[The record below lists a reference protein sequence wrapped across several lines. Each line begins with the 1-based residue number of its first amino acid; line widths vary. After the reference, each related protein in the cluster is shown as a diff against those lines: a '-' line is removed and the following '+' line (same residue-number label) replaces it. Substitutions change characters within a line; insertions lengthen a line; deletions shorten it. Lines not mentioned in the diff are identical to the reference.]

1 MHHRASP
8 YRALR
13 TFPRTLAASVLVF
26 CLMAAAS
33 TSLTAQGTAVR
44 ALLTAARTGD
54 VAGLRGALASGVNV
68 NATDA
73 TFLQTALIR
82 AAMFGQVEA
91 ARVLLAAR
99 ADVEHHAAPDGMR
112 ALHWAARQGSA
123 EMVKALA
130 AAGADVNAPDG
141 IKTTPLEYGIEAG
154 SPGAVQALI
163 AAGADPAK
171 MRQPLSALVSA
182 ALNDEVPGAHVEAL
196 IAAIRAGR
204 DLERPS
210 GIPGRGTA
218 LLALADRAQRP
229 GAERVA
235 EALVAA
241 GANLKATNE
250 EGRTARQI
258 VEAWIPSQ
266 RVASF
271 RKTLEAVAA
280 VLRAAEG
287 R

>member
-1 MHHRASP
+1 MQHRALP
-8 YRALR
+8 YPFLR
-13 TFPRTLAASVLVF
+13 TVTRTLAASVLVA

-33 TSLTAQGTAVR
+33 TSLTARTAGVR
-44 ALLTAARTGD
+44 ALLTAARKGD
-54 VAGLRGALASGVNV
+54 AAGVRSALATGIDV

-99 ADVEHHAAPDGMR
+99 AHVEHHAAPDGMR

-123 EMVKALA
+123 EMVKALV

-141 IKTTPLEYGIEAG
+141 LKTTPLEYGIEAG
-154 SPGAVQALI
+154 APAAVQALI

-171 MRQPLSALVSA
+171 MRQPLSALVSS

-210 GIPGRGTA
+210 GFRGASTT
-218 LLALADRAQRP
+218 LLALADRAHRP

-235 EALVAA
+235 DALVAA

-266 RVASF
+266 RVAGF